1 MELEYGGRR
10 FPVTDGEVI
19 LGADP
24 GATVVLAGVRQRHA
38 IVRALGER
46 MATIRAAEAG
56 AEISVNGVALGPDPT
71 PLLDG
76 DTIVIGEHQLKV
88 LNPSHPAGG
97 PSTPPPGARERLH
110 DTLFGLP
117 RSTPVT
123 GTPATEPPPPPP
135 PPPPASGGRT
145 WIVVAAVVTLALLA
159 WFLLR

>member
-10 FPVTDGEVI
+10 YSVAGGELT

-24 GATVVLAGVRQRHA
+24 GATVVLAGTRAHHA
-38 IVRALGER
+38 VVRALGER

-76 DTIVIGEHQLKV
+76 DTILIGTHQLKV
-88 LNPSHPAGG
+88 VNPSHPPGG
-97 PSTPPPGARERLH
+97 PGAPPPGARERLH

-117 RSTPVT
+117 RSTPVP
-123 GTPATEPPPPPP
+123 GTPAAPPPPKPQ
-135 PPPPASGGRT
+135 AIGGRL
-145 WIVVAAVVTLALLA
+145 WIVVAAVVSLALLG
-159 WFLLR
+159 WLLLR